1 MFGPLE
7 QVPTPVL
14 EGLAR
19 LVDLV
24 YRQKNLQ
31 VNVPDGLAEGSKVGK
46 DCLVLPCVSVGQ
58 GGVDGQEWK
67 LHFVLVF
74 VQEVMSVTKL
84 TCFI

>member
-1 MFGPLE
+1 MVFGPLE

-19 LVDLV
+19 LMDLV

-58 GGVDGQEWK
+58 GGEDGQEWK
-67 LHFVLVF
+67 LHCGLVF
-74 VQEVMSVTKL
+74 VQELIQFT
-84 TCFI
+84 